1 MTDVCSAVAGSTPSL
16 NWNAGDLP
24 KAWQT
29 FKTHVEFMFNGPL
42 KKKNEEEKCSF
53 LMIWVGDKALKVGV
67 KDCGYQNAD
76 EMVRDRLVFGVRSDK
91 IREKLIN
98 EGSNL
103 TLEKA
108 IDIARTYELS
118 QAQLKTMHEQDPKI
132 DIINRQKINHY
143 ASQAKTKPTQG
154 PRKHYKHQKSFTSCT
169 RCGKSE
175 HERGETCPAIGRL
188 CKKCNKRDH
197 YECVCRSRV
206 SYTSKHKFKNKSN
219 KSVHT
224 LQEESDDSD
233 DTLFLGMLTK
243 DVNSTNADWSTKLQL
258 CGTMVEFQ
266 LDTGA
271 KCNVLNRKTF
281 KQLKLS
287 EELKKPAF
295 RLKSYSGHVIEPS
308 GAAQLELTHKGC
320 KYTTDFYIIDLDAPN
335 VIGAQT
341 CKSLNLVHRVN
352 VIDEDTPVLK
362 TLSDIFP

>member
-1 MTDVCSAVAGSTPSL
+1 
-16 NWNAGDLP
+16 
-24 KAWQT
+24 
-29 FKTHVEFMFNGPL
+29 
-42 KKKNEEEKCSF
+42 
-53 LMIWVGDKALKVGV
+53 
-67 KDCGYQNAD
+67 
-76 EMVRDRLVFGVRSDK
+76 MVRDRLLFGVRSDK
-91 IREKLIN
+91 IRDKLIN

-118 QAQLKTMHEQDPKI
+118 QAQLKTMHEQDPMI
-132 DIINRQKINHY
+132 DIIKRQKINHY
-143 ASQAKTKPTQG
+143 TGQAKTKPTQG
-154 PRKHYKHQKSFTSCT
+154 PRKHFKHQKSFTSCT
-169 RCGKSE
+169 RCGMSE

-188 CKKCNKRDH
+188 CRKCNKRDH
-197 YECVCRSRV
+197 YECVCRSKV

-281 KQLKLS
+281 KQLKLC

-308 GAAQLELTHKGC
+308 GVAQLELTHKGC

-335 VIGAQT
+335 VIGAQS
-341 CKSLNLVHRVN
+341 CKSLNLVYRVN

-362 TLSDIFP
+362 TLSDIFPGSDYEDFEDWVACQKLIQSKLIQVYNLLFTRQEKFPFRYWIKCALSLSLWRTLV